1 MTRARMRMLRSI
13 EIQTKK
19 IKLLLHRRFLSAAKP
34 ASTVVWPTRY
44 RRTTSACTVTSIT
57 GLPPQPS
64 CTCVRS
70 TGRGPSRRSSVAQ
83 AFVSTI
89 FFAIKLPYLRLI
101 THRSSNRWWP
111 SNSRPSRFTLLKG
124 KPHRSKNQ
132 SSCSPSRSWLLQRST
147 PD

>member
-1 MTRARMRMLRSI
+1 MLR
-13 EIQTKK
+13 TKEMRTK
-19 IKLLLHRRFLSAAKP
+19 RTKPLLHRRFLSAAKL
-34 ASTVVWPTRY
+34 ANTVAWPTRY
-44 RRTTSACTVTSIT
+44 QRTTSACTVTSIT

-70 TGRGPSRRSSVAQ
+70 TGRGQSRRSSVAQ
-83 AFVSTI
+83 ASVSTI
-89 FFAIKLPYLRLI
+89 FFATKLPYRRLI
-101 THRSSNRWWP
+101 THRTRNRWWP